1 MIDKNTDFFKY
12 VDNFAK
18 LEHIPSVTIF
28 ESSLD
33 YIPKITIAIPT
44 YKRVDLL
51 KEAIDSAVNQEDY
64 SDYDIIVVDN
74 NPERGCETEQLM
86 GSYSNT
92 KISYYKNSENLGMNG
107 NWNRLFTLAKGDY
120 VVMLHDDDLLL
131 PTFLKECVDIAFKL
145 KADLIKPIAF
155 DVDNNINYQ
164 GLVDDVKNYKIKRV
178 FDISN
183 SLGNALGAPTGCLI
197 KKESLIKLG
206 GFNDDFYP
214 SQDFCFFVYF
224 AKHFK
229 CFRVYKKL
237 YIYRKHESTSAN
249 KKILDSFINNDFFLY
264 SQLLKKYHVHNLL
277 IRKHLSYRFYKTIKS
292 NRIYWNMPD
301 YNFDIS
307 KLGLV
312 PSDEK
317 LGGIIYNFIRLYVII
332 TESYLKMHPNR

>member
-18 LEHIPSVTIF
+18 TEHIQSVAIF

-33 YIPKITIAIPT
+33 FIPKITIAIPT

-51 KEAIDSAVNQEDY
+51 KEAIDSAINQIGY
-64 SDYDIIVVDN
+64 SNYDIIVVDN

-86 GSYSNT
+86 NSYKNS
-92 KISYYKNSENLGMNG
+92 KISYYKNSENLGMTG
-107 NWNRLFTLAKGDY
+107 NWNRLFSLAKGDY

-155 DVDNNINYQ
+155 DVDNNINYTD
-164 GLVDDVKNYKIKRV
+164 LYDDVENYRIKRV

-183 SLGNALGAPTGCLI
+183 SHGNALGAPTGCLI
-197 KKESLIKLG
+197 KKGSLIKLG

-214 SQDFCFFVYF
+214 SQDFCFLVYF

-249 KKILDSFINNDFFLY
+249 EKILDSFINNDFFLY
-264 SQLLKKYHVHNLL
+264 THLLKKYHVHNSLVK
-277 IRKHLSYRFYKTIKS
+277 KHLSYRFFKTIKS
-292 NRIYWNMPD
+292 NRVYWNMPN
-301 YNFDIS
+301 YSFDIT

-312 PSDEK
+312 PSDK
-317 LGGIIYNFIRLYVII
+317 NSGNIISKSLRLYVLII
-332 TESYLKMHPNR
+332 ENYFKMLRK